1 MVDRPDKVRDR
12 VADIVRVAQATR
24 TRAACVSL

>member
-1 MVDRPDKVRDR
+1 MVDRPDRVRDR

-24 TRAACVSL
+24 TRTGRVNL